1 MTRVQKNPEEDNNL
15 TPSGNINMSGVEY
28 TQDERNKDTT
38 SSTILKASFTEIVSG
53 PLPHPRLLK
62 EYDNVIENGAERIMA
77 MAEKEQDNRIK
88 ADIETRETNSKIAF
102 EELQIKRAGQGIAL
116 LLILLIFGLVVL
128 FTFTGHEAVAIVLLG
143 IGIAGIISAFMGL
156 GNNKK
161 SKS

>member
-1 MTRVQKNPEEDNNL
+1 MTLVQKNPEEDNNL
-15 TPSGNINMSGVEY
+15 TPSGNVNISGVEY
-28 TQDERNKDTT
+28 TQDDSRNDTT
-38 SSTILKASFTEIVSG
+38 TSTILKASVTEIVSG

-62 EYDNVIENGAERIMA
+62 EYDNVIANGAERIMA

-88 ADIETRETNSKIAF
+88 GDIETREVNSRIAF

-116 LLILLIFGLVVL
+116 MIILLIFGLVVL
-128 FTFTGHEAVAIVLLG
+128 FTFTGHEAVAIGLLA